1 MCCVAGA
8 WRLMVLCEGG
18 GGKGWDGEREVAT
31 IRDTGDLTVFISPLY
46 LFCGKF
52 LGRCYVS
59 WCRVRYY
66 CWGLNFSMTGGSVY
80 LSALIGSD
88 ASLLSLIHQ
97 TLIYQSANQSPVF
110 RAWGLQTLHNILSYS
125 WRSLTNLKTGR
136 WFAAPLCPGQGSC
149 NTIQTCIAQRQPVE
163 NQSRAISS
171 LWESN
176 ITIFQLAVLVITKFF
191 LKPCF
196 PAVALLPGWPGC
208 VMNCCVHCDDKWLG
222 LRSNS
227 CNHPLGITQCRHCP
241 TRYMGLAR
249 EKEGLCL
256 SVG

>member
-1 MCCVAGA
+1 MLLWKFRKVATFDKLGLFEPNKWRFKNLVFLIPLTSPDMCCVAGA

-18 GGKGWDGEREVAT
+18 GGKGWGGEREVAT

-163 NQSRAISS
+163 NQSRAIS
-171 LWESN
+171 LH
-176 ITIFQLAVLVITKFF
+176 K
-191 LKPCF
+191 K
-196 PAVALLPGWPGC
+196 LLSE
-208 VMNCCVHCDDKWLG
+208 NLTSQFSSS
-222 LRSNS
+222 RFS
-227 CNHPLGITQCRHCP
+227 
-241 TRYMGLAR
+241 
-249 EKEGLCL
+249 
-256 SVG
+256 